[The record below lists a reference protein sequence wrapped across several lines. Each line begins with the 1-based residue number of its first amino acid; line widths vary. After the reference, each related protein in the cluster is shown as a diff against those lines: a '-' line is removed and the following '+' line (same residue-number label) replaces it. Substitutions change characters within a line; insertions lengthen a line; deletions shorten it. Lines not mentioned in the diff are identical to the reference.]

1 MAGET
6 EKYDGFSN
14 YETWAA
20 CVLLTYLEESLTY
33 WLAEAEAVR
42 REVRRAG
49 GDGPEAESCRRLLAE
64 RLRRMDRAGGRGE
77 ALGVRWEEIAQELLV
92 EPPPVRR
99 ERFPLGRQV
108 ITREAF
114 AVLSPL
120 DVCVAIVLHSR
131 GTWGEL
137 DEDDCEGNE
146 RSLREGGRL
155 FSAYDAKDGTRFYV
169 VTEHDRSVTTV
180 QLAEEY

>member
-20 CVLLTYLEESLTY
+20 CVLLTYLEETLTY

-42 REVRRAG
+42 RAVRRAG
-49 GDGPEAESCRRLLAE
+49 ADGPEAEACRRLLAE
-64 RLRRMDRAGGRGE
+64 RLRRMDRAGGRGQ
-77 ALGVRWEEIAQELLV
+77 APGVRWEEIAGELLF

-108 ITREAF
+108 ITRGAF
-114 AVLSPL
+114 DALTPL
-120 DVCVAIVLHSR
+120 DVCVGVVLHSR

-137 DEDDCEGNE
+137 DEEDCEGNE
-146 RSLREGGRL
+146 RALRGGGRL
-155 FSAYDAKDGTRFYV
+155 FSAYHARDGTRFYV

-180 QLAEEY
+180 CLAGEY